1 MKKAVLYVTIILITL
16 FMYSCS
22 KTPSEKLAG
31 VWDNESKQGMSIHN
45 NGTWSIMGSVF
56 PISGTWTL
64 NDKEPLILKFYDEK
78 GDLFEERNFSFIN
91 ENTFELSKEDKKN
104 NIPGD
109 NNYPL

>member
-1 MKKAVLYVTIILITL
+1 
-16 FMYSCS
+16 
-22 KTPSEKLAG
+22 
-31 VWDNESKQGMSIHN
+31 MSIHN
-45 NGTWSIMGSVF
+45 NGTWSIIGGV
-56 PISGTWTL
+56 ISGTWTL
-64 NDKEPLILKFYDEK
+64 YDREPLILKFYDEK